1 MSQNNKVSDMS
12 RRKFISLAAAGVGT
26 AAFWRSPLAW
36 TQSTKQATPNHF
48 ELRIA
53 PVKVELAP
61 GVVIETVGYNG
72 KVPGPILRVKEGE
85 PVDIH
90 VVNHSDVPELVHW
103 HGLHIDAINDGS
115 SEEGSPVI
123 APGGELSYR
132 FTPAPSGSRWYH
144 THAMAHNDLRRAG
157 YSGQY
162 GFLYI
167 EPKSSEP
174 GAYDHE
180 VFLAV
185 HHWEPFV
192 THGETP
198 LAGHEVGY
206 KYASFNNKLGSAQE
220 PLRVTAGQRILF
232 RFLNASATRNVQ
244 IALPNHQFRV
254 IALDG
259 NPVPSPQLVSVI
271 SLAVAERVDAVVEMT
286 SPGVWMLGA
295 VDDED
300 RGKGLGL
307 PIEYA
312 GQKGPAMWTAPARND
327 WSYALFGN
335 TTPAAAFTK
344 RVPMIFEKAQAAG
357 NNAMDRW
364 TINGSAYPEIA
375 PLQVKKGDRYRLAF
389 YNTSGEAHPMHL
401 HRHSFELA
409 AINGKPISGVFKDV
423 VNVDAYGRIDV
434 DFVAENP
441 GPSLFHCHQQMHMDY
456 GFMQLIEY
464 LPES

>member
-1 MSQNNKVSDMS
+1 MKAPS
-12 RRKFISLAAAGVGT
+12 
-26 AAFWRSPLAW
+26 
-36 TQSTKQATPNHF
+36 NHF

-61 GVVIETVGYNG
+61 GVVIDTVGYNG
-72 KVPGPILRVKEGE
+72 QVPGPILRVKEGM

-90 VVNHSDVPELVHW
+90 VMNHSDVPELVHW

-123 APGGELSYR
+123 APGGELRYS
-132 FTPAPSGSRWYH
+132 FMPAPSGSRWYH
-144 THAMAHNDLRRAG
+144 THTMAHDDLRRAG

-162 GFLYI
+162 GFFYI
-167 EPKSSEP
+167 EPKSGEA

-185 HHWEPFV
+185 HHWEPSI
-192 THGETP
+192 THAGTP
-198 LAGHEVGY
+198 LTGHEVGY
-206 KYASFNNKLGSAQE
+206 RFASFNDKLASAHE
-220 PLRVTAGQRILF
+220 PLHVKQGQRVLF
-232 RFLNASATRNVQ
+232 HFLNASATRDVQ

-259 NPVPSPQLVSVI
+259 NPVPSPQLVNVI
-271 SLAVAERVDAVVEMT
+271 SLAVAERVDAVVEMN

-295 VDDED
+295 MDDED
-300 RGKGLGL
+300 RSKGLGL

-312 GQKGPAMWTAPARND
+312 GQKGSAMWTPPGKND
-327 WSYALFGN
+327 WSYALFAHAA
-335 TTPAAAFTK
+335 PAAAFTQ
-344 RVPMIFEKAQAAG
+344 RVPMVFEKTAG
-357 NNAMDRW
+357 KNGMDLW
-364 TINGSAYPEIA
+364 TINGGAYPEIA
-375 PLQVKKGDRYRLAF
+375 PLKVTKGDRYRLAF
-389 YNTSGEAHPMHL
+389 FNTTGEAHPMHL

-409 AINGKPISGVFKDV
+409 AINGKPMSGVFKDV
-423 VNVDAYGRIDV
+423 VNVDAYSRIDV

-441 GPSLFHCHQQMHMDY
+441 GPSLFHCHQQMHMDF